1 MPSNYTPTH
10 DALSNLYRH
19 GAHFV
24 LCNPDKLPIHKW
36 LHRPSLDRTIAH
48 TAKDGLVGIIPAS
61 VGCSVADVDSGNP
74 QSLTTNH
81 PPLINVPTRRKNGHH
96 LWYPDPVAR
105 RNSNWS
111 AYGCS
116 GEIRSGRGYAI
127 LWKNAAGLIADTL
140 TNWPSHPVV
149 PFPVDVFQPPLPGLE
164 IGVRT
169 LSEGYTDIGIVTL
182 PVSRLLSVTDKA
194 LENVPVGAR
203 NVSLFLVI
211 REWAFNQTL
220 AVRKGNSDT
229 FHVIVE
235 HYALEQN
242 VRFQVPLSSR
252 EVRDIAHSVSQ
263 YEHRKAITF
272 SKMQS
277 ARVSQRWAKYK

>member
-36 LHRPSLDRTIAH
+36 LRRPSLDRTIAH

-81 PPLINVPTRRKNGHH
+81 PPLINVPTRRKNGRH

-149 PFPVDVFQPPLPGLE
+149 PFPVDVFQLPLGLE
-164 IGVRT
+164 HVKGDV
-169 LSEGYTDIGIVTL
+169 GIVT
-182 PVSRLLSVTDKA
+182 PSVSRLLSASDKA

-203 NVSLFLVI
+203 NVSLFLVVG
-211 REWAFNQTL
+211 EWAFNQPF
-220 AVRKGNSDT
+220 AVRKGDFDA
-229 FHVIVE
+229 FHATMRR
-235 HYALEQN
+235 YALEQN
-242 VRFQVPLSSR
+242 TRFATPLSDGEVHKITYSVAQHRHTKAVRFS
-252 EVRDIAHSVSQ
+252 
-263 YEHRKAITF
+263 KA
-272 SKMQS
+272 QS
-277 ARVSQRWAKYK
+277 ARVSQRWAKYQYA